1 MYLKLRIEQIR
12 SEQKKS
18 SMTFICTISQAIAIT
33 SATVSNID
41 KNTQDNIEIRG
52 VVSDSRKLKAGE
64 LFVALT
70 GENFDGHGF
79 VAQVIAQGAVAAIV
93 THEWANSE
101 AAQGLPLLAVSDPL
115 TAYQD
120 LARWWRSQ
128 FSRPVVSITGSV
140 GKTTTKEI
148 IASMLAGYVSTNK
161 QVHKSQAN
169 HNNDIGVA
177 QTLLAI
183 APERDDFVVVEM
195 GMRGLGEIARL
206 ARTALPTVSVITNV
220 GTAHI
225 GRLGSREAIAQAKCE
240 LLAETPANG
249 TAVLNASNPL
259 LLETASKVWQGK
271 TITYGLGIG
280 DVNGELIN
288 DRLHVGDL
296 SWDLPL
302 PGIHNALNFLA
313 GLAVLKALNLDW
325 HKTTQGIDK
334 LDLPFGRAQLY
345 ELPQDVVILD
355 ETYNASPEGMLAAL
369 RQLADMPAKRH
380 WAVLGTMKE
389 LGEMSTHLH
398 QQVGKELGNLKIEGA
413 IILADGEADAIL
425 AGANGSLQYAIACN
439 SYDDITQ
446 TLLQKVEKGDR
457 ILFKASRSVGMDQV
471 VKAFRQTWQ

>member
-1 MYLKLRIEQIR
+1 
-12 SEQKKS
+12 
-18 SMTFICTISQAIAIT
+18 MTCICTISQAIAIT
-33 SATVSNID
+33 SATVNNID
-41 KNTQDNIEIRG
+41 ENTQKNTEIRG
-52 VVSDSRKLKAGE
+52 VISDSRKLKSGE

-79 VAQVIAQGAVAAIV
+79 VAQAIVQGAVAAIV
-93 THEWANSE
+93 SHEWASSV
-101 AAQGLPLLAVSDPL
+101 AAKGLPLLAVDDTVS
-115 TAYQD
+115 AYQD

-128 FSRPVVSITGSV
+128 FVHPVVSVTGSV

-148 IASMLAGYVSTNK
+148 IASMLASYVAPDK
-161 QVHKSQAN
+161 QVHKSLAN

-183 APERDDFVVVEM
+183 APELHDFVVVEM

-206 ARTALPTVSVITNV
+206 AKTALPTVSVITNV

-240 LLAETPANG
+240 LLMETPTDGIAI
-249 TAVLNASNPL
+249 LNASDPL
-259 LLETASKVWQGK
+259 LLETARKVWHGK

-280 DVNGELIN
+280 DVNGELIGQQ
-288 DRLHVGDL
+288 LHVEGL
-296 SWDLPL
+296 TWDLPL
-302 PGIHNALNFLA
+302 PGRHNALNFLA

-325 HKTTQGIDK
+325 TQTTQGLAK

-345 ELPQDVVILD
+345 QLAQDVTILD

-389 LGEMSTHLH
+389 LGEMSTPLH
-398 QQVGKELGNLKIEGA
+398 NQVGEAISKLGIEGA

-425 AGANGSLQYAIACN
+425 AGANGSLKYAIACQ
-439 SYDDITQ
+439 SYQEITD
-446 TLLQKVEKGDR
+446 TLLQKIESGDR
-457 ILFKASRSVGMDQV
+457 ILFKASRSVGMDRV
-471 VKAFRQTWQ
+471 VESFRNSWH

>member
-1 MYLKLRIEQIR
+1 
-12 SEQKKS
+12 
-18 SMTFICTISQAIAIT
+18 MTCICTISQAIAIT
-33 SATVSNID
+33 SATVANID
-41 KNTQDNIEIRG
+41 ETAQKNIEIRG
-52 VVSDSRKLKAGE
+52 VISDSRKLESGQ

-79 VAQVIAQGAVAAIV
+79 VATAIAQGAVAAIV
-93 THEWANSE
+93 SHEWASSE
-101 AAQGLPLLAVSDPL
+101 AAKGLPILAVNDTL
-115 TAYQD
+115 VAYQD

-128 FSRPVVSITGSV
+128 FQRPVVSVTGSV

-148 IASMLAGYVSTNK
+148 IASMLACYVAPDK

-183 APERDDFVVVEM
+183 TPEQHDFVVVEM

-206 ARTALPTVSVITNV
+206 AKTALPTVSVITNV

-225 GRLGSREAIAQAKCE
+225 GRLGSREAIIQAKCE
-240 LLAETPANG
+240 LLAETPPTG
-249 TAVLNASNPL
+249 TAILNADNPL
-259 LLETASKVWQGK
+259 LIEAASKVWQGK

-280 DVNGELIN
+280 DVNGEVI
-288 DRLHVGDL
+288 DDKLHVEDL
-296 SWDLPL
+296 IWDLPL
-302 PGIHNALNFLA
+302 PGRHNALNFLA

-325 HKTTQGIDK
+325 QQTLQGIGK

-345 ELPQDVVILD
+345 ELPQDVSILD

-389 LGEMSTHLH
+389 LGEMSTQLH
-398 QQVGKELGNLKIEGA
+398 NQVGEAISKLGIEGA

-425 AGANGSLQYAIACN
+425 AGANGSLKYAIACQ
-439 SYDDITQ
+439 SYEDITQ
-446 TLLQKVEKGDR
+446 TLLQKVESGDR

-471 VKAFRQTWQ
+471 VEAFRKTWR

>member
-1 MYLKLRIEQIR
+1 
-12 SEQKKS
+12 
-18 SMTFICTISQAIAIT
+18 MTFICTISQAIAIT
-33 SATVSNID
+33 SATVANID
-41 KNTQDNIEIRG
+41 ENAQTNTEIRG

-79 VAQVIAQGAVAAIV
+79 VAAAIAQGAVAAIV
-93 THEWANSE
+93 SQEWANSA
-101 AAQGLPLLAVSDPL
+101 AAQGLPVLAVSNTI

-128 FSRPVVSITGSV
+128 FLRPVVSVTGSV

-148 IASMLAGYVSTNK
+148 IASMLACYVTPHK

-183 APERDDFVVVEM
+183 VPEQHDFVVVEM
-195 GMRGLGEIARL
+195 GMRGLGEIERL

-240 LLAETPANG
+240 LLAETPVHG
-249 TAVLNASNPL
+249 TAILNASNPL

-271 TITYGLGIG
+271 TITYGLGVG
-280 DVNGELIN
+280 DVNGELI
-288 DRLHVGDL
+288 DDQLHVEGL
-296 SWDLPL
+296 IWDLPL
-302 PGIHNALNFLA
+302 PGRHNALNFLA

-325 HKTTQGIDK
+325 QQTRQGIGK

-345 ELPQDVVILD
+345 QLPKDVTILD

-369 RQLADMPAKRH
+369 RQLSDMPAKRH

-389 LGEMSTHLH
+389 LGEMSTQLH
-398 QQVGKELGNLKIEGA
+398 RQIGESISKLGIEGA

-425 AGANGSLQYAIACN
+425 AGANGCLKYAIACQ
-439 SYDDITQ
+439 SYEEITQ
-446 TLLQKVEKGDR
+446 TLLQKVESGDR
-457 ILFKASRSVGMDQV
+457 ILFKASRSVGMDRV
-471 VKAFRQTWQ
+471 VEAFRKTWQ

>member
-1 MYLKLRIEQIR
+1 
-12 SEQKKS
+12 
-18 SMTFICTISQAIAIT
+18 MTFICTISQAIAIT
-33 SATVSNID
+33 SATVANID
-41 KNTQDNIEIRG
+41 ENAQANTEIRG

-79 VAQVIAQGAVAAIV
+79 VAAAIAQGAVAAIV
-93 THEWANSE
+93 SQEWANSV
-101 AAQGLPLLAVSDPL
+101 AAQGLPVLAVSNTI

-128 FSRPVVSITGSV
+128 FLRPVVSVTGSV

-148 IASMLAGYVSTNK
+148 IASMLACYVTPHK

-183 APERDDFVVVEM
+183 APDQHDFVVVEM
-195 GMRGLGEIARL
+195 GMRGLGEIERL

-240 LLAETPANG
+240 LLAETPTNG
-249 TAVLNASNPL
+249 TAILNASNPL

-271 TITYGLGIG
+271 TITYGLGVG
-280 DVNGELIN
+280 DVNGELI
-288 DRLHVGDL
+288 DDQLHVEGL
-296 SWDLPL
+296 TWDLPL
-302 PGIHNALNFLA
+302 PGRHNALNFLA

-325 HKTTQGIDK
+325 QQTTQGIGK

-345 ELPQDVVILD
+345 QLPKDVTILD

-369 RQLADMPAKRH
+369 RQLSDMPAKRH

-389 LGEMSTHLH
+389 LGEMSTQLH
-398 QQVGKELGNLKIEGA
+398 RQIGESISKLGIEGA

-425 AGANGSLQYAIACN
+425 AGANGSLKYAIACQ
-439 SYDDITQ
+439 SYEEITQ
-446 TLLQKVEKGDR
+446 TLLQKVESGDR
-457 ILFKASRSVGMDQV
+457 ILFKASRSVGMDRV
-471 VKAFRQTWQ
+471 VEAFRKTWQ

>member
-1 MYLKLRIEQIR
+1 
-12 SEQKKS
+12 
-18 SMTFICTISQAIAIT
+18 MTCICTISQAIATT
-33 SATVSNID
+33 SATVANID
-41 KNTQDNIEIRG
+41 ENVQKNLEIRG
-52 VVSDSRKLKAGE
+52 VVSDSRKLQAGE

-79 VAQVIAQGAVAAIV
+79 VATAIAQGAVAAIV
-93 THEWANSE
+93 SRAWATSD
-101 AAQGLPLLAVSDPL
+101 AASGLPLLIVDDML

-128 FSRPVVSITGSV
+128 FGRPVVAITGSV

-148 IASMLAGYVSTNK
+148 IASMLACYVAPDK

-183 APERDDFVVVEM
+183 APTQADFVVVEM
-195 GMRGLGEIARL
+195 GMRGLGEIERL
-206 ARTALPTVSVITNV
+206 AKTAMPTVSVITNV

-240 LLAETPANG
+240 LLAETPLDG
-249 TAVLNASNPL
+249 TAILNANNSL
-259 LLETASKVWQGK
+259 LLETAHQVWQGK

-280 DVNGELIN
+280 DVNGELVGN
-288 DRLHVGDL
+288 KLHVEGL
-296 SWDLPL
+296 TWDLPL

-325 HKTTQGIDK
+325 TQTTQGIGK

-345 ELPQDVVILD
+345 ELPQNVTILD

-369 RQLADMPAKRH
+369 RQLAGMPAKRH

-389 LGEMSTHLH
+389 LGDMSTQLH
-398 QQVGKELGNLKIEGA
+398 HQVGETISQLGIEGA
-413 IILADGEADAIL
+413 IILIDGEADAIL
-425 AGANGSLQYAIACN
+425 SGANGSLKYAIACQ
-439 SYDDITQ
+439 SYEEITQ
-446 TLLQKVEKGDR
+446 TLLQKVESGDR

>member
-1 MYLKLRIEQIR
+1 
-12 SEQKKS
+12 
-18 SMTFICTISQAIAIT
+18 MTFICTISQAIAVT
-33 SATVSNID
+33 SATVANID
-41 KNTQDNIEIRG
+41 ETAQKNIEIRG
-52 VVSDSRKLKAGE
+52 VVSDSRKIKAGE

-79 VAQVIAQGAVAAIV
+79 VAAAIAQGAVAAIV
-93 THEWANSE
+93 SHEWAKSE
-101 AAQGLPLLAVSDPL
+101 AAKGLPVLAVGNTL

-128 FSRPVVSITGSV
+128 FLQPVVSVTGSV

-148 IASMLAGYVSTNK
+148 IASMLGCYISPHK

-183 APERDDFVVVEM
+183 APEQHDFVVVEM
-195 GMRGLGEIARL
+195 GMRGLGEIERL
-206 ARTALPTVSVITNV
+206 ARTTLPTVSVITNV

-240 LLAETPANG
+240 LLAETPADG

-259 LLETASKVWQGK
+259 LLEMARQVWQGK
-271 TITYGLGIG
+271 TITYGLGVG
-280 DVNGELIN
+280 DVNGELIG
-288 DRLHVGDL
+288 DRLQVGDL
-296 SWDLPL
+296 TWDLPL
-302 PGIHNALNFLA
+302 PGRHNALNFLA

-325 HKTTQGIDK
+325 QQTTQGIGK

-345 ELPQDVVILD
+345 QLPQDVMILD

-369 RQLADMPAKRH
+369 RQLSDMPAKRH

-389 LGEMSTHLH
+389 LGEMSTQLH
-398 QQVGKELGNLKIEGA
+398 RQVGESISQLGIEGA

-425 AGANGSLQYAIACN
+425 AGANGSLKYAIACH

-446 TLLQKVEKGDR
+446 TLLQKVESGDR
-457 ILFKASRSVGMDQV
+457 ILFKASRSVGMDRV
-471 VKAFRQTWQ
+471 VEAFRKTWQ

>member
-1 MYLKLRIEQIR
+1 
-12 SEQKKS
+12 
-18 SMTFICTISQAIAIT
+18 MTCICTISQAIAIT
-33 SATVSNID
+33 SATVANID
-41 KNTQDNIEIRG
+41 EATQQNTHISGII
-52 VVSDSRKLKAGE
+52 SDSRKLKTGE

-79 VAQVIAQGAVAAIV
+79 VAQAIAQGAIAALV
-93 THEWANSE
+93 SHEWANSA
-101 AAQGLPLLAVSDPL
+101 AAQGLPILAVDD
-115 TAYQD
+115 TIAAYQD

-128 FSRPVVSITGSV
+128 FQRPVVAVTGSV

-148 IASMLAGYVSTNK
+148 IASMLASYVATDK
-161 QVHKSQAN
+161 QVHKSLAN

-183 APERDDFVVVEM
+183 DPKLHDFVVVEM

-206 ARTALPTVSVITNV
+206 AKTALPTVSVITNV

-240 LLAETPANG
+240 LLVETPVDG
-249 TAVLNASNPL
+249 TVILNANDPL
-259 LLETASKVWQGK
+259 LLETARKVWHGK
-271 TITYGLGIG
+271 TITYGLGVG
-280 DVNGELIN
+280 DVNGELIGQQ
-288 DRLHVGDL
+288 LHVKGL
-296 SWDLPL
+296 TWELPL
-302 PGIHNALNFLA
+302 PGRHNALNFLA

-325 HKTTQGIDK
+325 HQTTQGLAK

-345 ELPQDVVILD
+345 QLAQDVTILD

-389 LGEMSTHLH
+389 LGEMSTQLH
-398 QQVGKELGNLKIEGA
+398 NQVGKAISNLGIEGA

-425 AGANGSLQYAIACN
+425 AGANGSLKYAIACQ
-439 SYDDITQ
+439 SYQEITE
-446 TLLQKVEKGDR
+446 TLLQKVESGDR
-457 ILFKASRSVGMDQV
+457 ILFKASRSVGMDRV
-471 VKAFRQTWQ
+471 VQSFRSSWH

>member
-1 MYLKLRIEQIR
+1 
-12 SEQKKS
+12 
-18 SMTFICTISQAIAIT
+18 MTCICTISQAIAIT
-33 SATVSNID
+33 SATVANID
-41 KNTQDNIEIRG
+41 ETAQKNIEIRG
-52 VVSDSRKLKAGE
+52 VISDSRKLESGQ

-79 VAQVIAQGAVAAIV
+79 VATAIAQGAVAAIV
-93 THEWANSE
+93 SHEWASSE
-101 AAQGLPLLAVSDPL
+101 AAKGLPILAVNDTL
-115 TAYQD
+115 VAYQD

-128 FSRPVVSITGSV
+128 FQRPVVSVTGSV

-148 IASMLAGYVSTNK
+148 IASMLACYVAPGK

-183 APERDDFVVVEM
+183 APEQHDFVVVEM

-206 ARTALPTVSVITNV
+206 AKTALPTVSVITNV

-225 GRLGSREAIAQAKCE
+225 GRLGSRGAIIQAKCE
-240 LLAETPANG
+240 LLAETPPTG
-249 TAVLNASNPL
+249 TAILNADNPL
-259 LLETASKVWQGK
+259 LLEAASKVWQGK

-280 DVNGELIN
+280 DVNGEVI
-288 DRLHVGDL
+288 DDKLHVEDL
-296 SWDLPL
+296 TWDLPL
-302 PGIHNALNFLA
+302 PGRHNALNFLA

-325 HKTTQGIDK
+325 QQTLQGIGK

-345 ELPQDVVILD
+345 ELPQDVIILD

-389 LGEMSTHLH
+389 LGEMSTQLH
-398 QQVGKELGNLKIEGA
+398 NQVGGAISKLGIEGA

-425 AGANGSLQYAIACN
+425 AGANGSLKYAIACQ
-439 SYDDITQ
+439 SYEDITQ
-446 TLLQKVEKGDR
+446 TLLQKVESGDR

-471 VKAFRQTWQ
+471 VEAFRKTWR

>member
-1 MYLKLRIEQIR
+1 
-12 SEQKKS
+12 
-18 SMTFICTISQAIAIT
+18 MTCICTISQAIAIT
-33 SATVSNID
+33 SATVANID
-41 KNTQDNIEIRG
+41 ENAQNKEIRG
-52 VVSDSRKLKAGE
+52 VISDSRKLKAGE

-79 VAQVIAQGAVAAIV
+79 VAKAIAQGAVAAIV
-93 THEWANSE
+93 SREWASSD
-101 AAQGLPLLAVSDPL
+101 AAIGLPVLAVDDTL

-148 IASMLAGYVSTNK
+148 IASMLDCYVSQNK
-161 QVHKSQAN
+161 RVHKSQAN

-183 APERDDFVVVEM
+183 APEQDDFVVVEM
-195 GMRGLGEIARL
+195 GMRGLGEIERL
-206 ARTALPTVSVITNV
+206 AKTALPTVSVITNV

-240 LLAETPANG
+240 LLAETTPTG

-280 DVNGELIN
+280 DVNGEMIDDQLYVAG
-288 DRLHVGDL
+288 LT
-296 SWDLPL
+296 WDLPL
-302 PGIHNALNFLA
+302 PGRHNALNFLA
-313 GLAVLKALNLDW
+313 GLAVLRALNLDW
-325 HKTTQGIDK
+325 HQTTQGIGK

-369 RQLADMPAKRH
+369 RQLADMPANRH

-389 LGEMSTHLH
+389 LGEMSTQLH
-398 QQVGKELGNLKIEGA
+398 RQVGEEIGQLGIEGA
-413 IILADGEADAIL
+413 IILTDGEADAIL
-425 AGANGSLQYAIACN
+425 SGANGSLKYAIACQ
-439 SYDDITQ
+439 SYEDITQ
-446 TLLQKVEKGDR
+446 TLLRKVKSGDR

>member
-1 MYLKLRIEQIR
+1 
-12 SEQKKS
+12 
-18 SMTFICTISQAIAIT
+18 MTCICTISQAIAIT
-33 SATVSNID
+33 SATVANID
-41 KNTQDNIEIRG
+41 ETAQKNIEIRG
-52 VVSDSRKLKAGE
+52 VISDSRKLESGQ

-79 VAQVIAQGAVAAIV
+79 VATAIAQGAVAAIV
-93 THEWANSE
+93 SHEWASSE
-101 AAQGLPLLAVSDPL
+101 AAQGLPILAVNDTL
-115 TAYQD
+115 VAYQD

-128 FSRPVVSITGSV
+128 FQRPVVSVTGSV

-148 IASMLAGYVSTNK
+148 IASMLACYVAPDK

-183 APERDDFVVVEM
+183 APEQHDFVVVEM

-206 ARTALPTVSVITNV
+206 AKTALPTVSVITNV

-225 GRLGSREAIAQAKCE
+225 GRLGSREAIIQAKCE
-240 LLAETPANG
+240 LLAETPPTG
-249 TAVLNASNPL
+249 TAILNADNPL
-259 LLETASKVWQGK
+259 LIEAASKVWQGK

-280 DVNGELIN
+280 DVNGEVI
-288 DRLHVGDL
+288 DDKLHVEDL
-296 SWDLPL
+296 TWDLPL
-302 PGIHNALNFLA
+302 PGRHNALNFLA

-325 HKTTQGIDK
+325 QQTLQGIGK

-345 ELPQDVVILD
+345 ELPQDVSILD

-389 LGEMSTHLH
+389 LGEMSTQLH
-398 QQVGKELGNLKIEGA
+398 NQVGEAISRLGIEGA

-425 AGANGSLQYAIACN
+425 AGANGSLKYAIACQ
-439 SYDDITQ
+439 SYNDITQ
-446 TLLQKVEKGDR
+446 TLLQKVESGDR

-471 VKAFRQTWQ
+471 VEAFRKTWR

>member
-1 MYLKLRIEQIR
+1 
-12 SEQKKS
+12 
-18 SMTFICTISQAIAIT
+18 MTCICTISQAIAIT
-33 SATVSNID
+33 SATVANID
-41 KNTQDNIEIRG
+41 ETAQKNIEIRG
-52 VVSDSRKLKAGE
+52 VISDSRKLESGQ

-79 VAQVIAQGAVAAIV
+79 VATAIAQGAVAAIV
-93 THEWANSE
+93 SHEWASSE
-101 AAQGLPLLAVSDPL
+101 AARGLPILAVNDTL
-115 TAYQD
+115 VAYQD

-128 FSRPVVSITGSV
+128 FQRPVVSVTGSV

-148 IASMLAGYVSTNK
+148 IASMLACYVAPDK

-183 APERDDFVVVEM
+183 APEQHDFVVVEM

-206 ARTALPTVSVITNV
+206 AKTALPTVSVITNV

-225 GRLGSREAIAQAKCE
+225 GRLGSRETIAEAKCE

-249 TAVLNASNPL
+249 IAILNADNPL
-259 LLETASKVWQGK
+259 LLKTAKKVWQGK

-280 DVNGELIN
+280 DVNGEVI
-288 DRLHVGDL
+288 DDKLHVEDL
-296 SWDLPL
+296 TWDLPL
-302 PGIHNALNFLA
+302 PGRHNALNFLA

-325 HKTTQGIDK
+325 QQTLQGIGK

-345 ELPQDVVILD
+345 ELPQDVSILD

-389 LGEMSTHLH
+389 LGEMSTQLH
-398 QQVGKELGNLKIEGA
+398 NQVGEAISKLGIEGA

-425 AGANGSLQYAIACN
+425 AGANGSLKYAIACQ
-439 SYDDITQ
+439 SYEDITQ
-446 TLLQKVEKGDR
+446 TLLQKVESGDR

-471 VKAFRQTWQ
+471 VEAFRKTWR

>member
-1 MYLKLRIEQIR
+1 
-12 SEQKKS
+12 
-18 SMTFICTISQAIAIT
+18 MTFICTISQAISIT
-33 SATVSNID
+33 SATVANID
-41 KNTQDNIEIRG
+41 ETAQKNIEIKG

-79 VAQVIAQGAVAAIV
+79 VAAAIAQGAIAAIV
-93 THEWANSE
+93 SHEWANSE
-101 AAQGLPLLAVSDPL
+101 AAKGLPVLAVSNTL

-128 FSRPVVSITGSV
+128 FLQPVVSVTGSV

-148 IASMLAGYVSTNK
+148 IASMLACYVSPNK

-183 APERDDFVVVEM
+183 APEQHDFVVVEM
-195 GMRGLGEIARL
+195 GMRGLGEIERL
-206 ARTALPTVSVITNV
+206 ARTTLPTVSVITNV

-240 LLAETPANG
+240 LLAETPADG
-249 TAVLNASNPL
+249 TAILNASNPL
-259 LLETASKVWQGK
+259 LLEMASQVWQGK
-271 TITYGLGIG
+271 TITYGLGVG
-280 DVNGELIN
+280 DVNGELIG
-288 DRLHVGDL
+288 DRLQVGNL
-296 SWDLPL
+296 KWDLPL
-302 PGIHNALNFLA
+302 PGRHNALNFLA

-325 HKTTQGIDK
+325 QQTTQGIGK

-345 ELPQDVVILD
+345 QLPQDVMILD

-369 RQLADMPAKRH
+369 RQLSDMPAKRH

-389 LGEMSTHLH
+389 LGEMSTQLH
-398 QQVGKELGNLKIEGA
+398 RQVGESISTLGIEGA
-413 IILADGEADAIL
+413 IILADGEADEIL
-425 AGANGSLQYAIACN
+425 AGANGSLKYAIACH

-446 TLLQKVEKGDR
+446 TLLQKVESGDR
-457 ILFKASRSVGMDQV
+457 ILFKASRSVGMDRV
-471 VKAFRQTWQ
+471 VEAFRKTWQ

>member
-1 MYLKLRIEQIR
+1 
-12 SEQKKS
+12 
-18 SMTFICTISQAIAIT
+18 MTFICTISQAIAIT
-33 SATVSNID
+33 SATVANID
-41 KNTQDNIEIRG
+41 ETAQKNIEIRG

-79 VAQVIAQGAVAAIV
+79 VAAAIAQGAVAAIV
-93 THEWANSE
+93 SLEWAKSE
-101 AAQGLPLLAVSDPL
+101 AAKGLPVLAVSNTL

-128 FSRPVVSITGSV
+128 FLQPVVSVTGSV

-148 IASMLAGYVSTNK
+148 IASMLACYVSPDK

-183 APERDDFVVVEM
+183 APEQHDFVVVEM
-195 GMRGLGEIARL
+195 GMRGLGEIERL
-206 ARTALPTVSVITNV
+206 ARTTLPTVSVITNV

-240 LLAETPANG
+240 LLAETPPDG
-249 TAVLNASNPL
+249 TAILNASNPL
-259 LLETASKVWQGK
+259 LLEMASKVWQGK
-271 TITYGLGIG
+271 TITYGLGVG
-280 DVNGELIN
+280 DVNGELIG
-288 DRLHVGDL
+288 DRLQVGDL
-296 SWDLPL
+296 TWDLPL
-302 PGIHNALNFLA
+302 PGRHNALNFLA

-325 HKTTQGIDK
+325 QQTTQGIGK

-345 ELPQDVVILD
+345 QLPQDVVILD

-369 RQLADMPAKRH
+369 RQLSDMPAKRH

-389 LGEMSTHLH
+389 LGEMSTQLH
-398 QQVGKELGNLKIEGA
+398 RQVGESISKLGIEGA

-425 AGANGSLQYAIACN
+425 AGANGSLKYAIACH

-446 TLLQKVEKGDR
+446 TLLQKVESGDR
-457 ILFKASRSVGMDQV
+457 ILFKASRSVGMDRV
-471 VKAFRQTWQ
+471 VEAFRKTWQ

>member
-1 MYLKLRIEQIR
+1 
-12 SEQKKS
+12 
-18 SMTFICTISQAIAIT
+18 MTCICTISQAIAIT
-33 SATVSNID
+33 SATVANID
-41 KNTQDNIEIRG
+41 ENTQNNIEIRG
-52 VVSDSRKLKAGE
+52 IISDSRKLKAGE

-79 VAQVIAQGAVAAIV
+79 VATAIAQGAVAAIV
-93 THEWANSE
+93 SREWARCE
-101 AAQGLPLLAVSDPL
+101 AAQGLHILVVDDTIA
-115 TAYQD
+115 AYQD

-128 FSRPVVSITGSV
+128 FMRPVIAVTGSV

-148 IASMLAGYVSTNK
+148 IASMLASYVAPHK
-161 QVHKSQAN
+161 QVHKSLAN

-183 APERDDFVVVEM
+183 APEQHDFVVVEM
-195 GMRGLGEIARL
+195 GMRGLGEIERL
-206 ARTALPTVSVITNV
+206 ARTASPTVSVITNV

-240 LLAETPANG
+240 LLAETPADG

-271 TITYGLGIG
+271 TITYGLGMG
-280 DVNGELIN
+280 DVNGELI
-288 DRLHVGDL
+288 DDKLHVGDL
-296 SWDLPL
+296 AWDLPL
-302 PGIHNALNFLA
+302 PGRHNALNFLA

-325 HKTTQGIDK
+325 HQTTQHLSK

-345 ELPQDVVILD
+345 ELPQDVTILD

-369 RQLADMPAKRH
+369 QQLADMPAKRH

-389 LGEMSTHLH
+389 LGEMSTPLH
-398 QQVGKELGNLKIEGA
+398 NQVGAAISKLGIEGA
-413 IILADGEADAIL
+413 IILADGEAEAIL
-425 AGANGSLQYAIACN
+425 AGANGSLKYAIACQ

-446 TLLQKVEKGDR
+446 TLLQKVESGDR
-457 ILFKASRSVGMDQV
+457 ILFKASRSVGMDRV
-471 VKAFRQTWQ
+471 VQAFRQTWQ